1 MGNCPPALMEDWDR
15 SHHFPHLTRP
25 SCDFID
31 DEVTDKI
38 SIRVL
43 TVVRPT
49 NAQRST
55 RQVSM
60 LKSERDGSEC
70 G

>member
-1 MGNCPPALMEDWDR
+1 MQHPLM
-15 SHHFPHLTRP
+15 

-43 TVVRPT
+43 TVVQPT

-55 RQVSM
+55 RQASM
-60 LKSERDGSEC
+60 LKTERDGSEC